1 MAFPFTRLSRLRS
14 SEPVRRLVRE
24 TAVHPGNLVMPLF
37 VRPGRNLRRPVKSMP
52 GQFQLSVDQAVRE
65 AKEARRLGISGVI
78 LFGIPSRKDESGSE
92 AYAEDG
98 IVQVAIREIKARV
111 PDLAVIA
118 DCCFCE
124 YTSHGHCGVVRKGRS
139 GWVLDND
146 ATLELLAREAVAQAD
161 AGADVIAPSGMADGM
176 VRAIRSALD
185 GSGHSDRVLLSY
197 AAKYASAFY
206 GPFRDAAEGS
216 PKFGDRKAYQMDVAN
231 GLEALREVGRDLE
244 EGADL
249 VMVKPALAY
258 LDVIRR
264 VREKFSVPVAAYNV
278 SGEYSMIKA
287 AAANGWMD
295 EQAAVREVLT
305 SIRRAGADFII
316 TYHAKEIAKVLG
328 R

>member
-1 MAFPFTRLSRLRS
+1 VSVLLHGSAASGNFVEGHSDQNLIVVLKDGSLPALKRALPAVWRWRRQGQPI
-14 SEPVRRLVRE
+14 PV
-24 TAVHPGNLVMPLF
+24 F
-37 VRPGRNLRRPVKSMP
+37 FSM
-52 GQFQLSVDQAVRE
+52 
-65 AKEARRLGISGVI
+65 
-78 LFGIPSRKDESGSE
+78 
-92 AYAEDG
+92 DG
-98 IVQVAIREIKARV
+98 
-111 PDLAVIA
+111 
-118 DCCFCE
+118 
-124 YTSHGHCGVVRKGRS
+124 
-139 GWVLDND
+139 
-146 ATLELLAREAVAQAD
+146 LARSVEDFPVEFLD
-161 AGADVIAPSGMADGM
+161 LRDGYRVLAGADVIAPSGMADGM

-185 GSGHSDRVLLSY
+185 GSGHSDCVLLSY

-206 GPFRDAAEGS
+206 GPFRDAAEGA